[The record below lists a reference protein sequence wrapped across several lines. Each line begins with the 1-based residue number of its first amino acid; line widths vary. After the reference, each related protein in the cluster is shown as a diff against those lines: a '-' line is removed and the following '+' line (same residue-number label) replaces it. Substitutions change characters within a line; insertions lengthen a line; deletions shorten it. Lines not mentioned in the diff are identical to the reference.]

1 MCWCC
6 RKERSEIAVRFHSFL
21 FTPFYVFMLLNLDA
35 IGVIY
40 NKHFA
45 LAMLFNFIW
54 FYNVN
59 YQALD
64 VSYGL
69 QSSFGIL
76 L

>member
-1 MCWCC
+1 
-6 RKERSEIAVRFHSFL
+6 
-21 FTPFYVFMLLNLDA
+21 MLLNLDA

-40 NKHFA
+40 NKRFA
-45 LAMLFNFIW
+45 LAVLFNFIW